1 MACIIHSSGEDD
13 PPLIFFFTIYKTVSV
28 GPPDLVVGVLILLPM
43 IFDKNWDLN
52 GSTSINVL
60 YS

>member
-13 PPLIFFFTIYKTVSV
+13 PPLIFFFTICKTVSV
-28 GPPDLVVGVLILLPM
+28 GPPDLLVGVLILLPM